1 MRINKVQL
9 AGLAV
14 ALAGVAAGPAKAED
28 VTISTATTTPLS
40 TSDPV
45 AGGAVA
51 AGDVTIAS
59 GGTITITTGQ
69 TAVTVDSSNDV
80 TIQTSGRIAGADQD
94 NVTGIALEGGNTGTI
109 NNAGAITFL
118 DGYTQTNADTDT
130 DLDGPFTD
138 GENKVGIWLQS
149 GSAFVGE
156 IVNSGTITIEGNNS
170 YGIRLDALLDS
181 DVNLDGSLTTSGVV
195 NVLGDDSIA
204 IAIQG
209 GPTAGLA
216 GDALIRGGVT
226 AQGENVTGLLVD
238 APIGGELRIAGSW
251 QVTGYRYTTRP
262 SDTSNL
268 DADDLLQGGSAVHV
282 RSSVAG
288 GITVEGLG
296 VENDGD
302 ANVDDYVA
310 SIAAYGQAPAILIEA
325 DPSGDLDLGATTNG
339 YGLVI
344 RGSVTAAGI
353 YDGVAATGLRLVGN
367 SGAAEVNTADGVQ
380 IDGTVTAISPE
391 GISRAVHIGAFTNID
406 DLNVRGTVTG
416 ISGSDDLGD
425 DAYAI
430 YLDSGA
436 NVPDINNRGIIRAR
450 ILGEQSNATAIY
462 DAASSVQNIY
472 NSGSIVAQ
480 AVATDEDPTD
490 DVLPPTPTGDTIA
503 IDLRNSTN
511 NVLIWQRDLGAFTDD
526 DAVDDVDDPDILIQ
540 GDILLGSGSDT
551 IQLDAGDII
560 GDIDFDAGAN
570 IFNIDNGATFSG
582 GLSNTGSL
590 AIVVTD
596 GALNHGGGATSLTS
610 AYFDANSTLG
620 ITLSETAGQST
631 ALVASGVVEFV
642 DGAVIVP
649 VIPIGLPVSS
659 GPGDYIF
666 LTANGG
672 LVGEEFVVGDITGDT
687 VPYLYNMEI
696 AVASGD
702 PNSLEAIFAIKT
714 ANELGLTSNQTSAFA
729 PLLDALRRDDAASL
743 AFASLLGENAFFDAY
758 EDLMPSYSSA
768 AAEIAT
774 TAIQQMQGATG
785 NRLAATRLQG
795 LDEVSIWAQEIG
807 YAVTRTPPTP
817 NGQEFDGNGFGIAV
831 GIDGPLESGDLFG
844 LSASFLASEV
854 EEAGR
859 PEGEIASWFG
869 QVNAYMGAAR
879 GPIDLDFIAGLGAGK
894 TQSRRFVEIGDD
906 FSAVTEG
913 DWWAFEGHAS
923 ARASAPMRMADWFIL
938 TPQVGLT
945 YVALSEQA
953 YTEEGGG
960 AAVDYDVDSAFSQR
974 LWADAGVE
982 LSGRFNLGSRNVIAP
997 RLFVGYRAN
1006 VIDEEAER
1014 TVRFVSGGD
1023 DFTLIDEGLGDGG
1036 PIVGIGVDASN
1047 GYSTFSLGYEGEF
1060 GDQIERH
1067 SINAAI
1073 RFRF

>member
-14 ALAGVAAGPAKAED
+14 ALVGAAAGPAKAED

-45 AGGAVA
+45 AAAPVD
-51 AGDVTIAS
+51 AGDITVAS
-59 GGTITITTGQ
+59 GGSITITTGQ

-80 TIQTSGRIAGADQD
+80 NIQTGGSIVGADQD
-94 NVTGIALEGGNTGTI
+94 NVTGIAIEGGNAGTI
-109 NNAGAITFL
+109 TNAGAITFL
-118 DGYTQTNADTDT
+118 DGYTQANADTDT

-181 DVNLDGSLTTSGVV
+181 DVNLDGSLTTSGVI

-251 QVTGYRYTTRP
+251 QVTGYRYTARP
-262 SDTSNL
+262 SDTGNL

-296 VENDGD
+296 VEDDGD

-310 SIAAYGQAPAILIEA
+310 SVSTFGQAPAMLIEA
-325 DPSGDLDLGATTNG
+325 DPSGDLNLGATANG

-353 YDGVAATGLRLVGN
+353 YDGVDATGLRLVGD

-380 IDGTVTAISPE
+380 IDGTLTALTVE
-391 GISRAVHIGAFTNID
+391 GVARAVHVGAFTNID
-406 DLNVRGTVTG
+406 DLSVRGTVTS
-416 ISGSDDLGD
+416 ISSSDELGD

-436 NVPDINNRGIIRAR
+436 NVTDVNNRGVIRAR
-450 ILGEQSNATAIY
+450 ILGEQSGATALY
-462 DAASSVQNIY
+462 DAASSVENIY
-472 NSGSIVAQ
+472 NSGSIIAQ
-480 AVATDEDPTD
+480 AIATDDDPTD
-490 DVLPPTPTGDTIA
+490 LVLPPDPTGATVA
-503 IDLRNSTN
+503 IDLSNSTN
-511 NVLIWQRDLGAFTDD
+511 NVLIWQRDLGPFTDD

-540 GDILLGSGSDT
+540 GDILLGSGNDT
-551 IQLDAGDII
+551 ILLDAGEIV
-560 GDIDFDAGAN
+560 GDVDFDTGAN
-570 IFNIDNGATFSG
+570 VFTIDNGASFSG
-582 GLSNTGSL
+582 ALSNAGSL
-590 AIVVTD
+590 AITVTD
-596 GALNHGGGATSLTS
+596 GSLSHAGGATNLTS
-610 AYFDANSTLG
+610 AYFDADSTLG

-631 ALVASGVVEFV
+631 ALVASGVVQFV

-649 VIPIGLPVSS
+649 VIPVGLPESS

-672 LVGEEFVVGDITGDT
+672 LVGEEFVVGDIAGDN
-687 VPYLYNMEI
+687 VPYLYNMAV

-702 PNSLEAIFAIKT
+702 PNSLEAIFQIKT
-714 ANELGLTSNQTSAFA
+714 ANELGLTTNQTAAFA
-729 PLLDALRRDDAASL
+729 PLLDALRLDEDASA
-743 AFASLLGENAFFDAY
+743 AFAALIGEGAFFDAY

-807 YAVTRTPPTP
+807 YAVTRTPPTS

-831 GIDGPLESGDLFG
+831 GIDGPLENGDLFG

-869 QVNAYMGAAR
+869 QLNAYLGAAR

-894 TQSRRFVEIGDD
+894 TQSRRFVEIGED
-906 FSAVTEG
+906 FNAMSEG

-923 ARASAPMRMADWFIL
+923 ARASAPMRMADWFIV
-938 TPQVGLT
+938 TPQAGLT

-960 AAVDYDVDSAFSQR
+960 LAIDYDVDSAFSQR

-982 LSGRFNLGSRNVIAP
+982 FSGRLNWGARNVIAP

-1014 TVRFVSGGD
+1014 TVRFVSGGN

-1036 PIVGIGVDASN
+1036 PIVGIGFDASN

-1067 SINAAI
+1067 SLNAAI